1 MQNFLNKVFNL
12 AKKGVLIML
21 IALVATNFL
30 AMIFNTVVAATSYY
44 GVSVSF
50 LTVSFNAINSV
61 NVYAYDN
68 ATYLVAA
75 IFEGLVG
82 VALVAMLLVFWLTK
96 KTEWFKVFVI
106 VLLTYYLCV
115 NLEAIFASF
124 ILFGLGNAVMVFL
137 AIFAVIYALAVVT
150 VGVLTIIDLVNKT
163 EKFAKI
169 INWILAGMICV
180 LSLVFVFTIVAICI
194 DYLTWNYFIAPIID
208 FIILAL
214 FAGLY
219 NYNRELPVEEKVK
232 EQPVEEPKEE
242 TFVEEPKEETPA
254 EEKAEVEEQP
264 AEEVKEEVA
273 IKEPKKVK
281 PAKKSKKEKAP
292 VEEVKE
298 ETPEEPKEETPVE
311 EKAEVQEQPV
321 EETPTEEKAEQPAEE
336 PKAEKKAKKPA
347 EKKEKKEKK
356 EKAPVEKVI
365 IPITCP
371 ECGGKGARKFSNS
384 FAICQTCGAR
394 LKIRRNPNA

>member
-30 AMIFNTVVAATSYY
+30 DMIFGTVVAASNYAEISASY
-44 GVSVSF
+44 V
-50 LTVSFNAINSV
+50 LTAV
-61 NVYAYDN
+61 
-68 ATYLVAA
+68 
-75 IFEGLVG
+75 FEGVVG
-82 VALVAMLLVFWLTK
+82 VALVAMLFVFWLNK
-96 KTEWFKVFVI
+96 KTEWFKVLVI
-106 VLLTYYLCV
+106 VLLSYYLCL
-115 NLEAIFASF
+115 NLEAVFASF
-124 ILFGLGNAVMVFL
+124 ILFSLGNAVMVFL
-137 AIFAVIYALAVVT
+137 AIFTVIYALAVVT

-169 INWILAGMICV
+169 INWILAGMVCV

-219 NYNRELPVEEKVK
+219 NYNRELAVEEKVK

-242 TFVEEPKEETPA
+242 TSVEEPKEETPA

-298 ETPEEPKEETPVE
+298 ETPTEETPTE

-321 EETPTEEKAEQPAEE
+321 EETPTEEKAPEQPAEE
-336 PKAEKKAKKPA
+336 QTKTPKKAKKPA